1 MLDTVLFASELVYIW
16 VFVKYPF
23 RIHDNCS
30 NKNPQKKKMEWIGFK
45 IFEYPFT
52 PLVLRLI
59 GL

>member
-30 NKNPQKKKMEWIGFK
+30 NKNPEKKWNGSDSKFLNILLH
-45 IFEYPFT
+45 P
-52 PLVLRLI
+52 
-59 GL
+59 